1 METQFFGKLRQVR
14 PPHIR
19 EVPKFD
25 LDTYIANYKGKT
37 RFDRLYL
44 IGTSSIPLASEALK
58 SAIVEAKQGKDVG
71 KYDAAVSALREI
83 SPDDPNAKPDL
94 SWIERTS
101 KQVKAET
108 DRLETELKGYKN
120 NLIKESIRMGYDDLG
135 QHYHRIG
142 DLASSVRS
150 FARMRDYC
158 TTPSHIVIMNLRL
171 INVSV
176 DQRNWLA
183 VQTNVQRLRTPG
195 QRLPESDKLTAKLSA
210 AMALALLESGNFK
223 HAAEEFIEADPRM
236 VQAKLDDPT
245 DEEAYNEVITPNDI
259 AVYGGLCALA
269 SMSRKDLQRRV
280 LDNHRFRSYLELE
293 PHIRRAIS
301 FFVSSKFSSC
311 LAILESYKSD
321 YLLDLHLH
329 HHLLELYAQ
338 IRNKAIQQYFI
349 PFSSVTL
356 ASLADAFNTEEHAIE
371 SELTSMIK
379 RGNLDARIDL
389 VDRLL
394 LARTVDERAKAHE
407 NAVATSKKYGRTAHL
422 RILRMEALGS
432 NLDVKPERPLTRVGN
447 SGGIAVEDLMEE
459 SGMGNGSLGSFL
471 GKPGL
476 RSGGAIR

>member
-1 METQFFGKLRQVR
+1 
-14 PPHIR
+14 
-19 EVPKFD
+19 
-25 LDTYIANYKGKT
+25 
-37 RFDRLYL
+37 
-44 IGTSSIPLASEALK
+44 
-58 SAIVEAKQGKDVG
+58 
-71 KYDAAVSALREI
+71 
-83 SPDDPNAKPDL
+83 
-94 SWIERTS
+94 
-101 KQVKAET
+101 
-108 DRLETELKGYKN
+108 
-120 NLIKESIRMGYDDLG
+120 MGYDDLG

-142 DLASSVRS
+142 DLPSSVRS

-158 TTPSHIVIMNLRL
+158 TTPSHIVIMNLRM

-183 VQTNVQRLRTPG
+183 VQTNVQRLRGPAP
-195 QRLPESDKLTAKLSA
+195 RLPESDKLTAKLSA

-236 VQAKLDDPT
+236 VQAKLDDPN

-269 SMSRKDLQRRV
+269 SMSRKDLQRQV

-329 HHLLELYAQ
+329 HHLPELYAQ

-407 NAVATSKKYGRTAHL
+407 NAIATSKKYGRTAHL

-432 NLDVKPERPLTRVGN
+432 NLDVRPERPLTRSGN
-447 SGGIAVEDLMEE
+447 SGGMAVEDLMEE
-459 SGMGNGSLGSFL
+459 RGMGNGSLGSFL
-471 GKPGL
+471 GKSGL